1 MNNMYNLNSVVQY
14 ITHRNKIYSFFKL
27 LNSDKMDLP
36 FDELLKYLNN
46 KAFNINNFIRILKT
60 YEIDISIKEF
70 NLIYIIKYH
79 NKTIIPH
86 ESESSNVVI
95 KAVNNI
101 TTHINNFDP
110 NDRFCIFKTINRFKR
125 YIQEFNKWKNNDKIE
140 LIQELTSEY
149 YRLDNIK
156 QEIQTKSDDK
166 LYINELEDIKIA
178 QDHQEIIMNEI
189 KKVDGLD
196 IFNKLQP
203 IEVQYDKETTNQIKG
218 ILEDQFWFLLEEDLI
233 IQPINSI
240 GIIKLLEEIKDI
252 ITLIL
257 KSRVD
262 MLIEIEKAVNTEQLK
277 EEFDT
282 HYFLDGLSYLL
293 ETLRKLQSPEY
304 DELTDN
310 YIKTLKHNMIEGN
323 DLHEFVPKTL
333 RYIMNGYYTVLIEKN
348 QDALVVGHSNTTGV
362 LAGLLTGKVI
372 GAFDLDIYDRV
383 YQVLIYKNSGRLQLL
398 HTSFDCRD

>member
-348 QDALVVGHSNTTGV
+348 QV
-362 LAGLLTGKVI
+362 LKD
-372 GAFDLDIYDRV
+372 FNEWKK
-383 YQVLIYKNSGRLQLL
+383 KNENI
-398 HTSFDCRD
+398 